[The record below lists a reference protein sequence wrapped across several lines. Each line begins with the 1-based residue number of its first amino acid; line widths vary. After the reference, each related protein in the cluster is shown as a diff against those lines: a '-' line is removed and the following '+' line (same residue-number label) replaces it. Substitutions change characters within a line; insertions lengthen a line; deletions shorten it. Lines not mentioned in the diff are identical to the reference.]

1 VVAALLLWW
10 VLRDTDL
17 TEVLRQIGQASILWI
32 LVAAVLNL
40 GHNIF
45 RVWRW
50 RALLAPVRRGVP
62 FRPMFVA
69 VIVGYLT
76 SWTIPGRIGELVRPM
91 LLSQRERLPLGPC
104 IGSVVGDRVLDGATV
119 VALFAVGAWLSPPD
133 GAAAESATLIRSGAM
148 TLFVGA
154 VLFVVAMLGIS
165 ATGGR
170 ARGWLA
176 RRGRT
181 VSWIGNSILSV
192 SSGMDALRSPRLL
205 LLILVYSVL
214 SWVTIALGT
223 WAMVWSVGVRVPL
236 GAILFI
242 MPILVLGVAV
252 PTPGGAGSY
261 HGAMKVGLLLYAV
274 GETQAASAAIVAHL
288 IILVPTI
295 LLGMV
300 LIWTEKISWR
310 EVIDAARNFKS
321 LGEAPRAA
329 GAENTMESMP

>member
-1 VVAALLLWW
+1 
-10 VLRDTDL
+10 VLRDTDPAG
-17 TEVLRQIGQASILWI
+17 VLRQVGQASIAWI
-32 LVAAVLNL
+32 LIAAVVNL

-50 RALLAPVRRGVP
+50 QALLAPVRPRVP

-69 VIVGYLT
+69 VIIGYLT
-76 SWTIPGRIGELVRPM
+76 TWTIPGRIGELVRPM

-119 VALFAVGAWLSPPD
+119 VALFAVGAWLSPPE
-133 GAAAESATLIRSGAM
+133 GAAAESATLIRGGAM
-148 TLFVGA
+148 TLLVGA
-154 VLFVVAMLGIS
+154 VLFVVLMLGIS
-165 ATGGR
+165 AAGGR
-170 ARGWLA
+170 ARGWLG
-176 RRGRT
+176 RRGRA

-205 LLILVYSVL
+205 LLILLHSVL

-242 MPILVLGVAV
+242 LPILVLGVAV
-252 PTPGGAGSY
+252 PTPGGAGGY
-261 HGAMKVGLLLYAV
+261 HGAMKIGLLLYGV

-295 LLGMV
+295 LLGVV

-310 EVIDAARNFKS
+310 EVIAAARNVKS
-321 LGEAPRAA
+321 LGEAPQPAR
-329 GAENTMESMP
+329 AENTMEGMP

>member
-133 GAAAESATLIRSGAM
+133 GAAVESATLIRSGAM

-170 ARGWLA
+170 ARGWLS

-288 IILVPTI
+288 IILVPTV